1 MITKSHQAFR
11 SFKTQQ
17 GWTFWGLLFVMNV
30 ILFFSYVGMQLVP
43 VYSANQNIKNSM
55 NLAVDNSD
63 LRRVNRFQ
71 IIKAMQA
78 QLYLDGS
85 HQLLNYKTDL
95 KVLRST
101 KQFVVETHYNR
112 EIPLFYNLS
121 LKAKFDN
128 VVERDLAER

>member
-1 MITKSHQAFR
+1 
-11 SFKTQQ
+11 
-17 GWTFWGLLFVMNV
+17 
-30 ILFFSYVGMQLVP
+30 
-43 VYSANQNIKNSM
+43 
-55 NLAVDNSD
+55 
-63 LRRVNRFQ
+63 
-71 IIKAMQA
+71 
-78 QLYLDGS
+78 
-85 HQLLNYKTDL
+85 

>member
-1 MITKSHQAFR
+1 MIKP
-11 SFKTQQ
+11 QQ
-17 GWTFWGLLFVMNV
+17 GWTFWSLVFVMSV
-30 ILFFSYVGMQLVP
+30 ILFFSYIGMQLVP

-55 NLAVDNSD
+55 SLAVDNAD
-63 LRRVNRFQ
+63 LRRVSRTQ

-95 KVLRST
+95 KVRRSP
-101 KQFVVETHYNR
+101 KKFVVETHYNR

-128 VVERDLAER
+128 VVERSLVER